1 FSSGPGGAAFSRP
14 LPASRRGR
22 SPPAV
27 RAETAGRGPEQ
38 AGGVRCGS
46 AAPRASAESPPP
58 PPGRGAD
65 GAESGTLADASA
77 PRKGRPVLSLA
88 LLLAGAALV
97 AAALAD
103 RLPRLRPAAA
113 RLTLRLTEA
122 GRAALTTVGGS
133 AMIVALFLALS
144 GV

>member
-1 FSSGPGGAAFSRP
+1 M
-14 LPASRRGR
+14 
-22 SPPAV
+22 
-27 RAETAGRGPEQ
+27 
-38 AGGVRCGS
+38 
-46 AAPRASAESPPP
+46 
-58 PPGRGAD
+58 
-65 GAESGTLADASA
+65 
-77 PRKGRPVLSLA
+77 LSLA